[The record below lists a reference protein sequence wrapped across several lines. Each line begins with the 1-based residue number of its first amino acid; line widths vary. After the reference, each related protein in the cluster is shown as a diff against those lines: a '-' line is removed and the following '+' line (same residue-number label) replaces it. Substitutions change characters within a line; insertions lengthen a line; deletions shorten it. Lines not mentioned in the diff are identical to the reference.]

1 MAVSLSSVD
10 TKGDH
15 IGHLQAPAGDNQDPS
30 WPGHDSV
37 VSDNHHQHGLVLRA
51 SQSLLVSAHEA
62 AFTSPDH
69 VELRLPHLYSEQR
82 NQVS

>member
-10 TKGDH
+10 TNGDH
-15 IGHLQAPAGDNQDPS
+15 IGHLQAPAGDNQGSS
-30 WPGHDSV
+30 WPGHDFV
-37 VSDNHHQHGLVLRA
+37 VMDNHHQHGLVLRA
-51 SQSLLVSAHEA
+51 SQSWLVLAHEA

-69 VELRLPHLYSEQR
+69 VELRFPHLYSDQQ